1 MINVTQQ
8 VHQSSCTSSQWTWYI
23 SGVKNLLS
31 SACLPNRSND
41 SDFSA
46 VMDWVYHHDVLAR
59 FTLRHWEGT
68 TTRISSVPSSVWT
81 EMYSSAPTSS
91 RASPFSEDGLT
102 NETQPPSALLEL
114 LSQFCDVVS
123 ERPKNKMK
131 GKEFEDYR
139 NFLQVLEW
147 RLNNIVISNESL
159 DPMVIEVYRLAILVY
174 VNRVSAN
181 VLDHA
186 TKTQQHIDKAF
197 ELLSRLGSCERQFPV
212 FILGCEARTDE
223 QRAIIIDLISRTET
237 KDSSRYFIHINMLLE
252 IIWKQ
257 TDLANGG
264 LDYWDKLT
272 SVVSCCTV
280 VPSFV

>member
-1 MINVTQQ
+1 
-8 VHQSSCTSSQWTWYI
+8 
-23 SGVKNLLS
+23 
-31 SACLPNRSND
+31 
-41 SDFSA
+41 
-46 VMDWVYHHDVLAR
+46 MDWVHHHDVLAR

-81 EMYSSAPTSS
+81 EMYSSVPTSS
-91 RASPFSEDGLT
+91 QASPLSEDGLT
-102 NETQPPSALLEL
+102 NEIQPPSALLEL

-123 ERPKNKMK
+123 ERPKNKLI

-139 NFLQVLEW
+139 NFLQILEW
-147 RLNNIVISNESL
+147 RLRNIVISNESL
-159 DPMVIEVYRLAILVY
+159 DPMIIEVYRLAILVY
-174 VNRVSAN
+174 VNRVSSN

-186 TKTQQHIDKAF
+186 TKTQQHIDKSF
-197 ELLSRLGSCERQFPV
+197 ELLSQLGSCERQFPV

-237 KDSSRYFIHINMLLE
+237 KDSSRYFIHIKMLLE
-252 IIWKQ
+252 TMWKQ

-272 SVVSCCTV
+272 SVISCCTV